1 VAADPGA
8 AYVSREYMVPLR
20 DRLPTRTFPF
30 INYLLILANVAVFL
44 WEGALQE
51 AGYANLIFDFG
62 FIPYVFEVHPAVSAP
77 TVLTSMFMH
86 GSFMHLAGNMLFLW
100 IFGDNVED
108 AVGHFRYLGFYLL
121 GGVAAAMTQLV
132 ANPMSK
138 VPMVGASGAIA
149 AVLGAYLALYPT
161 SPITVLNPFLPL
173 WFFFGMFI
181 ILPAW
186 AVALEFFAMNLW
198 QGFGSLA
205 TSRGAAGGVAFFAH
219 VGGFVAG
226 LALLQF
232 FMLGRSRQKS
242 DRWSGW
248 RPPPR
253 RPPSDSWS
261 SYDGGS
267 RYR

>member
-1 VAADPGA
+1 
-8 AYVSREYMVPLR
+8 MLPLR

-30 INYLLILANVAVFL
+30 INYLLILANVAVYL
-44 WEGALQE
+44 WEGALKE
-51 AGYANLIFDFG
+51 AGYANVIFDFG
-62 FIPYVFEVHPAVSAP
+62 FVPYLFNVQPVTSAP
-77 TVLTSMFMH
+77 TVFTSMFMH
-86 GSFMHLAGNMLFLW
+86 GSLLHLGGNMLFLW

-108 AVGHFRYLGFYLL
+108 AIGHFRYLAFYLL

-132 ANPMSK
+132 AQPMSH

-161 SPITVLNPFLPL
+161 SPITVLNPVPFLWLFLPFIEL
-173 WFFFGMFI
+173 PAWVVALVFFGMN
-181 ILPAW
+181 L
-186 AVALEFFAMNLW
+186 LE
-198 QGFGSLA
+198 GFGSLA

-232 FMLGRSRQKS
+232 FMLGRTRQQA

-253 RPPSDSWS
+253 KPPQDPWR